1 MSDRIIELALET
13 LELRKAAV
21 QAEIDQ
27 LRAQLKSSKAGSVS
41 PAAAPA
47 PKKAARGSRGPRSA
61 ASRKAQSARMKEFW
75 ARKRADAAGRNSAK
89 AQPAASKKNSKD

>member
-27 LRAQLKSSKAGSVS
+27 LRAQLKPTKTGSVS
-41 PAAAPA
+41 AASAPVS
-47 PKKAARGSRGPRSA
+47 KKAARGSRGPRSA

-75 ARKRADAAGRNSAK
+75 ARKKANAAGRNSAK
-89 AQPAASKKNSKD
+89 PQPAASKKNSKE